1 MKIPPSNK
9 SNLKYFC
16 TTISLTQISSIH
28 LKLWHIKKLKK
39 CQQRIHFFLIS
50 LNKHTGILLHFTYY
64 WDSLKLCYIKSHI
77 KIYSLW
83 PSTISLRKK
92 WNDYICWVV
101 VLGVWHPF
109 WTVCSKG
116 SYEDTP
122 EAKGHENCVNCF
134 VSCFYVKKW

>member
-1 MKIPPSNK
+1 MHNYIINPNLFYTPQVITYKKNEK
-9 SNLKYFC
+9 SVNNGYN
-16 TTISLTQISSIH
+16 
-28 LKLWHIKKLKK
+28 
-39 CQQRIHFFLIS
+39 FFLIS

-77 KIYSLW
+77 KIHSLW

-92 WNDYICWVV
+92 WNDYSCWVV

-122 EAKGHENCVNCF
+122 EAKGHENDVNCF
-134 VSCFYVKKW
+134 VSCFIRTCIFK